1 MWRKVCCKNNHTSR
15 QLDSDVGTSVGFM
28 DVNEVV
34 SLVCCF
40 WKRGRDA
47 GRKNVHGMEVE
58 WRRLDDES
66 CCKCFWIDEDGN
78 FGSWVVKPTHKE
90 HISCQEQTSVE
101 ESVTYRYPWSGSV
114 YRRSSVFRHLP
125 PVLLGIQWSWIGCWW
140 VSSLVLC
147 GCVWCVMGHTVV
159 AVQFQMGDQM
169 SCLESELH
177 RWSSFRHISFCWNF
191 MTFCMLVQ
199 IFSHWVG
206 SFTPRVISCVDS
218 NILG

>member
-1 MWRKVCCKNNHTSR
+1 
-15 QLDSDVGTSVGFM
+15 M

-78 FGSWVVKPTHKE
+78 FGSWFVKPTHKE

-140 VSSLVLC
+140 VKFFGALWMCVVCHGTYSGGSSVSDGWSDELFIVRIASVIIIQAHFILLKFHDILHV
-147 GCVWCVMGHTVV
+147 GPDFQSLSWFIYTKGH
-159 AVQFQMGDQM
+159 FM
-169 SCLESELH
+169 
-177 RWSSFRHISFCWNF
+177 CWF
-191 MTFCMLVQ
+191 
-199 IFSHWVG
+199 
-206 SFTPRVISCVDS
+206 
-218 NILG
+218 